1 MIIFRRSIIVSLVLM
16 VFAFGAYAQATKAAK
31 EHGSQIAKAGFKNE
45 DEIRDKFNAWKT
57 DADARAWLVAMD
69 YRLGEIESV
78 AAAKPHGEKADVEVV
93 VKTKSRDRKEGISIK
108 LVSSPNGFNQID
120 KRWLRTYAKMWSMP
134 KPVEDALKLFVGET
148 PPAGTQAA
156 SLRVD
161 NEEQPKKNTQPG
173 KLRSDKR
180 MFLDELDLDLQ
191 RAVVGFFT
199 ANKERIVS
207 DLIAGN
213 GVHSAAWIMV
223 ALKATAN
230 TRWTLK
236 STNTAVAFYAE
247 GKVEI
252 TRAGNLKIGRITM
265 QRKGG
270 DGGRDTAKMLQFK
283 INPVQL
289 FEVK

>member
-1 MIIFRRSIIVSLVLM
+1 MPILWHFLFFVDITQLRTHSMLQIRHLFIFALFLLT
-16 VFAFGAYAQATKAAK
+16 FAFVNYAQATKAAR

-69 YRLGEIESV
+69 YKLGEIESIL
-78 AAAKPHGEKADVEVV
+78 AAKPHGEKADVEVV
-93 VKTKSRDRKEGISIK
+93 VRTKSGERKEGISIK

-134 KPVEDALKLFVGET
+134 KAVEDALKLFVGEK
-148 PPAGTQAA
+148 PPNKT
-156 SLRVD
+156 SRDSNRMYLNEFDVD
-161 NEEQPKKNTQPG
+161 T
-173 KLRSDKR
+173 
-180 MFLDELDLDLQ
+180 Q
-191 RAVVGFFT
+191 RAVLDFFT
-199 ANKERIVS
+199 ANKDRIVS
-207 DLIAGN
+207 DLIEGD
-213 GVHSAAWIMV
+213 GTHSAGWIMV

-230 TRWTLK
+230 TRWTIK
-236 STNTAVAFYAE
+236 RSTAAAAFYAE

-289 FEVK
+289 FDAK